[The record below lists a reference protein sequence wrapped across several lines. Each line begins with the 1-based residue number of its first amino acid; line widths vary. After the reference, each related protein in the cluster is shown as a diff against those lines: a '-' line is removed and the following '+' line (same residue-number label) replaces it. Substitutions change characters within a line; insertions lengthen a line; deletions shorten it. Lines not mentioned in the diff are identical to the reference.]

1 MVDNKKNSFWLA
13 FQYITV
19 ILTSFITLK
28 LNISHFGL
36 DLFGVFILISSF
48 WGFGTLI
55 DLGFGT
61 AMIKFIAQ
69 SKHENDSEFNSL
81 VSTGFIIFLIAGIII
96 FIGGN
101 LLSDLVFFHN
111 VKIIPAKF
119 AVIAHP
125 VFLLMGIFFF
135 TQYLGVFFRSIVEGL
150 NVFWISSRI
159 VILYN
164 ILTLIS
170 VILTVVTHSNLIVL
184 AGCYVLSSAS
194 TMIITIIYI
203 KVKYQVTLFKISL
216 FSFRLFKRVLRFS
229 ISVQFASLS
238 GAAIDPVV
246 KFLIGNYA
254 SINYVPYY
262 EIARRFS
269 TALSGLFTTTFRY
282 YLPKTSILKRKEEY
296 VQFLFESG
304 AGLSRLSITYSGL
317 AFGLLQ
323 GAVAIVIKLWFGYD
337 EVIFIFLLLSVSEVI
352 NNFGYV
358 LYVFLIGIGKADFLM
373 ILQLFY
379 LIILSAGVAAGLIL
393 FKSIMGLLGS
403 FVAVAIINILLLWYV
418 QRLSGI
424 SIKNYLSYVKINKLI
439 LLISLIMITILSQYL
454 KLIPAFPA
462 VFSLSILSGIFFF
475 SDIKLLFKNKLKFG
489 F

>member
-1 MVDNKKNSFWLA
+1 MIDNKKNSFWLA

-19 ILTSFITLK
+19 ILSSFITLK
-28 LNISHFGL
+28 LNISHFGI

-69 SKHENDSEFNSL
+69 SKQEDDYEFNAL

-96 FIGGN
+96 FIAGN

-111 VKIIPAKF
+111 SKIIPVRF
-119 AVIAHP
+119 AGIAHP

-170 VILTVVTHSNLIVL
+170 VILTVVTGSNLIVL
-184 AGCYVLSSAS
+184 ASCYILCSAS
-194 TMIITIIYI
+194 TMLITMIYI
-203 KVKYQVTLFKISL
+203 RVKYRITLFKISL
-216 FSFRLFKRVLRFS
+216 FSFRLFRRVLRFS
-229 ISVQFASLS
+229 ISIQFASLS

-282 YLPKTSILKRKEEY
+282 YLPKTSVLKRKEDY
-296 VQFLFESG
+296 IQFLLKSG
-304 AGLSRLSITYSGL
+304 AGLSRLSITYSGF

-323 GAVAIVIKLWFGYD
+323 GAVALMIKLWFGYD

-373 ILQLFY
+373 ILQFFY
-379 LIILSAGVAAGLIL
+379 LIILSAGVAAGLII
-393 FKSIMGLLGS
+393 FQSIMGLLGS
-403 FVAVAIINILLLWYV
+403 FIAVVIINILLLWYV

-424 SIKNYLSYVKINKLI
+424 SIKNYLSFVKIKKLLI
-439 LLISLIMITILSQYL
+439 LISLIMFTILSQYL
-454 KLIPAFPA
+454 KLIPVFPA

-475 SDIKLLFKNKLKFG
+475 NDIKSLFMNKLKFG